1 VHGPR
6 LSGRRQAQGAG
17 GGVRPRAE
25 VRERRGRGPVIDKL
39 GSGSW
44 EKTKRRV
51 KKAMR
56 DMAAELLKLY
66 AERKARPGH
75 AFTGESPWQREF
87 EESFEYEETP
97 DQAAAIADVMSDMS
111 EESPMDRLIC
121 GDVGYGKTEV
131 AMRAAMRAV
140 LDAKQVA
147 VLAPTTILAFQHW
160 KTFRK
165 RFAPFPV
172 RVE

>member
-1 VHGPR
+1 
-6 LSGRRQAQGAG
+6 
-17 GGVRPRAE
+17 
-25 VRERRGRGPVIDKL
+25 
-39 GSGSW
+39 
-44 EKTKRRV
+44 
-51 KKAMR
+51 
-56 DMAAELLKLY
+56 MAAELLKLY

-87 EESFEYEETP
+87 EEAFEYDETP
-97 DQAAAIADVMSDMS
+97 DQAAAIADVAADMAADA
-111 EESPMDRLIC
+111 PMDRLIC

-140 LDAKQVA
+140 LDGKQVA
-147 VLAPTTILAFQHW
+147 VLAPTTVLAFQHW

-172 RVE
+172 HGRDGLALPHRRRRSRRCWPRPPRARSTS